1 MNTVHNT
8 PILEHFK
15 CLALPVPEHF
25 NQSVMLSSSRRLNV
39 FTLKASLG
47 ILCQYHDMLR
57 AVWDGQQLKVRDVTA
72 GNQFHLEEHNL
83 KNSSDIVADMLP
95 LCEKIQA
102 SIDITN
108 GPMMRVAVFHLPEKD
123 TVLIVIHHLVV
134 DGVSWSV
141 IAEDLN
147 KIYSTLLQG
156 KFSVGLP
163 KRKCSFAQYAQA
175 LSEYAGSAELK
186 AEEPYWRS
194 AVDKINSN
202 KPAELKLK
210 NEESHTP
217 FQLNTADSAKLIGD
231 GYKKFNADINALLL
245 TALSRAWK
253 EVTGQT
259 FLSVV
264 LEGHGREQ
272 FGQQPLALERLVGWF
287 TSIYPVALAYED
299 SDIRTHVA
307 STQAML
313 QAIPNKGFGYGVLA
327 NVTLKEN
334 LECEPLMT
342 FNYLGS
348 FEESGS
354 DGIFTFDN
362 TLPQGSSVSSE
373 NRSDTPLSINCA
385 MVDGKLSGTLSY
397 NKDVLDEDLACK
409 LCEAYITQLKLLN
422 E

>member
-72 GNQFHLEEHNL
+72 GNQFHLEE
-83 KNSSDIVADMLP
+83 
-95 LCEKIQA
+95 
-102 SIDITN
+102 
-108 GPMMRVAVFHLPEKD
+108 
-123 TVLIVIHHLVV
+123 
-134 DGVSWSV
+134 
-141 IAEDLN
+141 
-147 KIYSTLLQG
+147 
-156 KFSVGLP
+156 
-163 KRKCSFAQYAQA
+163 
-175 LSEYAGSAELK
+175 
-186 AEEPYWRS
+186 
-194 AVDKINSN
+194 
-202 KPAELKLK
+202 
-210 NEESHTP
+210 
-217 FQLNTADSAKLIGD
+217 
-231 GYKKFNADINALLL
+231 
-245 TALSRAWK
+245 
-253 EVTGQT
+253 
-259 FLSVV
+259 
-264 LEGHGREQ
+264 
-272 FGQQPLALERLVGWF
+272 
-287 TSIYPVALAYED
+287 
-299 SDIRTHVA
+299 
-307 STQAML
+307 
-313 QAIPNKGFGYGVLA
+313 
-327 NVTLKEN
+327 N

-397 NKDVLDEDLACK
+397 NKGVLDEDLACK